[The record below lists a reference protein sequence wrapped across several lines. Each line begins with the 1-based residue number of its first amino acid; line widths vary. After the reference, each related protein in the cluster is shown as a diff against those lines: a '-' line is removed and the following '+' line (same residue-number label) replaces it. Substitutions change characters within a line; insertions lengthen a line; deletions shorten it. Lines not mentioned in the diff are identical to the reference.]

1 MVRTRAL
8 GAELRVEASG
18 LPVRVARQLLQALRR
33 GVIAATAR
41 VNDATCNSIRSEP
54 LASTD
59 YPAFP
64 RDQQIFEVMG
74 EGTDRPGA

>member
-1 MVRTRAL
+1 M
-8 GAELRVEASG
+8 RVEASG

-41 VNDATCNSIRSEP
+41 VYDATRGGIRIEP
-54 LASTD
+54 LASND

-64 RDQQIFEVMG
+64 RDQQIFEVIG
-74 EGTDRPGA
+74 EDTGRPVADDL